1 MIYTYNIQKAIRFS
15 IDVHELNRPERQ
27 LRKGKNIAYIT
38 HPFTVGLIL
47 ARAGASE
54 EVIIAGIL
62 HDTIEDSHDEHKVTA
77 EDIKAQFGAQVARLV
92 SSVSET
98 DKSLTW
104 EERKTEA
111 LKHIRRFSNDSL
123 LVKAGDIIS
132 NCSELIQDYEE
143 HGDSVFK
150 RFNAPQKWIIQHYL
164 RAITAILKRWSDI
177 PLADDLRHVARGLQS
192 IQALEFMHEA
202 PARTMEY
209 AEYSEDMPLTCSV
222 CGWKGTPKESGWIGY
237 DSEDCLDVSCPNCEK
252 MLLVVAYPLANKAD

>member
-1 MIYTYNIQKAIRFS
+1 MIYTNNIQKAIRFS

-27 LRKGKNIAYIT
+27 LRKGKNISYIT

-77 EDIKAQFGAQVARLV
+77 EDIKAQFWAEVARLV

-104 EERKTEA
+104 EERKAEA
-111 LKHIRRFSNDSL
+111 LKHIERFSNDSL
-123 LVKAGDIIS
+123 FVKAGDIIS
-132 NCSELIQDYEE
+132 NGSELIQDYEE
-143 HGDSVFK
+143 HGDRVFK
-150 RFNAPQKWIIQHYL
+150 RFNAPQEMIIQHYL

-177 PLADDLRHVARGLQS
+177 PLAHDLRHIAQSLQTMRTYEFVSNTDTKAR
-192 IQALEFMHEA
+192 
-202 PARTMEY
+202 
-209 AEYSEDMPLTCSV
+209 
-222 CGWKGTPKESGWIGY
+222 
-237 DSEDCLDVSCPNCEK
+237 
-252 MLLVVAYPLANKAD
+252 